1 LEEHGAVIVREVL
14 DADTL
19 SRLNA
24 EIAPA
29 VEATRPDRKYINAAL
44 DFFYG
49 TCTRNV
55 TGMAAKSRI
64 FATDVLCHPLL
75 LGVCDAILGPSCARY
90 QMNVAQVLDRG
101 PGADGQMLH
110 RDEAVWVHMP
120 RPHPQLQVVSVIALV
135 DFTEDN
141 GATRIV
147 PGSHAWPLER
157 QPEPDEIA
165 TAVMPAGSAVLYL
178 GSTIHGGGPNT
189 TASAWRRGMHLSYV
203 LGWLRTEENHY
214 LGTPLEVVRS
224 LPRQAQ
230 ELLGYAA
237 HDAIED
243 GGGYLGAVDLSDP
256 VELLADGRL

>member
-1 LEEHGAVIVREVL
+1 MTPSVPERRASDPLERIVDALQEHGAVIVHEVL
-14 DADTL
+14 DADTV

-29 VEATRPDRKYINAAL
+29 IEATRPDRKYLNAAL

-49 TCTRNV
+49 ARTRNV
-55 TGMAAKSRI
+55 TGMAAKSKV

-75 LGVCDAILGPSCARY
+75 LGVCDVVLGPSCARY

-120 RPHPQLQVVSVIALV
+120 RPHPQLEVASVIALV
-135 DFTEDN
+135 DFTADN

-147 PGSHAWPLER
+147 PGSHDWPLAR
-157 QPEPDEIA
+157 QPEPGEIA
-165 TAVMPAGSAVLYL
+165 IAVMPAGSAVLYL

-189 TASAWRRGMHLSYV
+189 TASAWRRGMHLSYEFV
-203 LGWLRTEENHY
+203 T
-214 LGTPLEVVRS
+214 
-224 LPRQAQ
+224 
-230 ELLGYAA
+230 
-237 HDAIED
+237 
-243 GGGYLGAVDLSDP
+243 
-256 VELLADGRL
+256 